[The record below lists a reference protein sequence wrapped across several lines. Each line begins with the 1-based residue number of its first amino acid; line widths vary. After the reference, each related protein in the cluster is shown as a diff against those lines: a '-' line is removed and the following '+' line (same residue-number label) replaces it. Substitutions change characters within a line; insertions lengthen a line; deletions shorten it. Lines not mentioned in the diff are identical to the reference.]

1 MIPSA
6 SVPSTSRPGGFS
18 RLLAVFTLPLLL
30 AGCPHVDEKTPAA
43 AAPVVPAVTVRLAGV
58 TLSDAAVPVHATGI
72 LSRRD
77 EAGLSFKVE
86 GVVDAVLA
94 RAGDRVKAGQELA
107 RLRLDEIEARVAAA
121 QAGLD
126 KARRDEE
133 RVERLQAKAVSTL
146 ENLQDAR
153 TTVELAAAQVRI
165 AEFNRRYAVITAPSD
180 GHILR
185 RSVEPDEYIAPGRPV
200 LGFASDGAGWL
211 ARVGLAA
218 PDVERLRPGD
228 RAEAGPSTGRIT
240 QISAS
245 ADPVTRTVEVEIAL
259 DTPPPGARSGSV
271 ASVVL
276 HPAPVPTRPVVPA
289 SCLIEA
295 TGSKAHLFLVDPGTT
310 TAHRL
315 AVEVEALVGPL
326 AYLRTSLPPGARLV
340 VQGGEYLRNGTPI
353 LEKP

>member
-6 SVPSTSRPGGFS
+6 SVLSIPRPGRFP
-18 RLLAVFTLPLLL
+18 RLVAILALPLLL
-30 AGCPHVDEKTPAA
+30 AGCPREEEKASA
-43 AAPVVPAVTVRLAGV
+43 AAPATPAVMVRLAGV
-58 TLSDAAVPVHATGI
+58 TLSDAAVPIHATGV

-77 EAGLSFKVE
+77 EAGLSFKVD
-86 GVVDAVLA
+86 GVVDAVLV

-121 QAGLD
+121 QAGLA

-153 TTVELAAAQVRI
+153 TAVELAAAQVRI
-165 AEFNRRYAVITAPSD
+165 AEFNQRYAVITAPSD

-200 LGFASDGAGWL
+200 LGFASEGAGWL

-218 PDVERLRPGD
+218 PDVERLRTGD
-228 RAEAGPSTGRIT
+228 RAEVGTSTGRIT

-245 ADPVTRTVEVEIAL
+245 ADPITRTVEVEIAL

-271 ASVVL
+271 ASVIL
-276 HPAPVPTRPVVPA
+276 HPAPVPARPVVPA
-289 SCLIEA
+289 ACLIEA
-295 TGSKAHLFLVDPGTT
+295 TGANAHLFLVDSRRHHRPPARRRSGGAGRPARLP
-310 TAHRL
+310 AH
-315 AVEVEALVGPL
+315 
-326 AYLRTSLPPGARLV
+326 LPPPRRPPRSPGR
-340 VQGGEYLRNGTPI
+340 
-353 LEKP
+353 